1 VKVSFTPEY
10 SAQRRSHPKNPII
23 PIAFSFLE
31 RFLGSRNFGNVCD
44 LGCGKLRHLS
54 ELNKRATA
62 LTLVDTEFQLSRPQR
77 EGDNVGTIRDFVL
90 ELKKRGKKQIT
101 LLNSEEFSKSALNLD
116 VIFLVNVTDVVPA
129 RTHLSIIRSAAQNLK
144 SGGMIVIIF
153 PRNDS
158 SIMKRF
164 TTTNKFQDGH
174 YFTHGKVTTF
184 IRNITNL
191 EPLKRQLKSTGLT
204 PLHEHIRFRQ
214 VMIVMQKR
222 KQFRN
227 DTE

>member
-1 VKVSFTPEY
+1 MKVNITPEY
-10 SAQRRSHPKNPII
+10 SAQRRLHPQNPFM

-31 RFLGSRNFGNVCD
+31 RFLGSSNFGNVCD

-54 ELNKRATA
+54 ELQKRATA

-77 EGDNVGTIRDFVL
+77 EGDNIGTIRDFIL
-90 ELKKRGKKQIT
+90 ELQKRGRQQIT
-101 LLNSEEFSKSALNLD
+101 LLNSKEFSKAALNLD

-129 RTHLSIIRSAAQNLK
+129 RTHLSIIRSAVQNLK
-144 SGGMIVIIF
+144 LGGLIVIIF
-153 PRNDS
+153 PRNDT

-164 TTTNKFQDGH
+164 TTANKFQDGH

-191 EPLKRQLKSTGLT
+191 DPLTKQLKSTGLKL
-204 PLHEHIRFRQ
+204 LHEHVRFRQ
-214 VMIVMQKR
+214 VMIVMQK
-222 KQFRN
+222 
-227 DTE
+227 